1 MTRPTVLLVVGMAGA
16 GKSTFLHR
24 TVSHL
29 SSLNKT
35 SYVMNLDPAVLNVP
49 YPVDLDIRDT
59 VNYRNVMREYN
70 MGPNGGILTSLNLFA
85 TKFDQ
90 VLTLL
95 REKDV
100 DYIVMDTPGQIE
112 IFTWS
117 ASGAVMTESLAAEYP
132 VVVMYVMDTPRCVQP
147 TTFMSNMLYACSI
160 LYKTQL
166 PFVLVFNKTDIVGHA
181 FAVEWMTD
189 FEAFQRAVGN
199 GEEEDGSYMDG
210 LTRSMGLVLDEFYQ
224 SLRMTGVSSLTGA
237 GMDDMLVKVGEA
249 VVDYETDYVV
259 MREQIMRERQLQAE
273 TAQQEQMERVMAD
286 LKVDE

>member
-1 MTRPTVLLVVGMAGA
+1 
-16 GKSTFLHR
+16 
-24 TVSHL
+24 
-29 SSLNKT
+29 
-35 SYVMNLDPAVLNVP
+35 
-49 YPVDLDIRDT
+49 
-59 VNYRNVMREYN
+59 
-70 MGPNGGILTSLNLFA
+70 
-85 TKFDQ
+85 
-90 VLTLL
+90 
-95 REKDV
+95 
-100 DYIVMDTPGQIE
+100 MDTPGQIE